1 MSGIPPLI
9 PPGLGPL
16 VQGAGTSLVADQ
28 SIADWQGGVWW
39 QQLQPGSWRGVGFV
53 MDAAENRAG
62 RRVVEHTYPYRDT
75 IWVEDLG
82 MLPRRFSFQAFLV
95 GDNVYQQRDAMIA
108 ACEIPG
114 EGTLVHPTMG
124 SMQVVLLEFST
135 TDRRE
140 RGRMVEL
147 AFTFVVAGDITFP
160 QTAIATGAAT
170 TAAAAGVDQAATADF
185 ASGLN
190 QVGSIPGY
198 SFSNL
203 GGFTSQAQ
211 AAVDDPAWALNAVT
225 GLVGYY
231 GRYSMGNRTT
241 LLPPTATVD
250 TQLAAAIISREAVLA
265 AISGLEAAADGLT

>member
-1 MSGIPPLI
+1 MSGIPPTI
-9 PPGLGPL
+9 PPGIGPIA
-16 VQGAGTSLVADQ
+16 QNAGTSLVADQ
-28 SIADWQGGVWW
+28 STATWDGGLWW

-62 RRVVEHTYPYRDT
+62 RRVAEHTYPYRDT

-82 MLPRRFSFQAFLV
+82 MLPRRFQIQAFLV
-95 GDNVYQQRDAMIA
+95 GDDVYQQRDAMIA
-108 ACEIPG
+108 ACEQPG

-140 RGRMVEL
+140 RGRYVEL
-147 AFTFVVAGDITFP
+147 VFSFVISGDITFP
-160 QTAIATGAAT
+160 QTAIATGDNTNSGAGALD
-170 TAAAAGVDQAATADF
+170 TASQTDF

-190 QVGSIPGY
+190 QIGTIPDY
-198 SFSNL
+198 AFSNL
-203 GGFTSQAQ
+203 GGFTGQAQ
-211 AAVDDPAWALNAVT
+211 VAVDDPAWALNAVT

-241 LLPPTATVD
+241 LQPPTATVD
-250 TQLAAAIISREAVLA
+250 SALAAAIVSRGAVLT
-265 AISGLEAAADGLT
+265 AISALQDAADALT